1 MKKVITKNRDKTNS
15 GNISLYV
22 TDKELFNKL
31 LDEVSILWYQQF
43 HESLSSSQTLTK
55 AMFFLRQY
63 LQNDQD
69 KTETTPTIK
78 KYARVGYENQG

>member
-1 MKKVITKNRDKTNS
+1 MKKVITKNRDKMNS
-15 GNISLYV
+15 GNISLYI
-22 TDKELFNKL
+22 TDKKLFNTL

-63 LQNDQD
+63 LQNDLESTKSKPDIQ
-69 KTETTPTIK
+69 
-78 KYARVGYENQG
+78 KYARLGQ